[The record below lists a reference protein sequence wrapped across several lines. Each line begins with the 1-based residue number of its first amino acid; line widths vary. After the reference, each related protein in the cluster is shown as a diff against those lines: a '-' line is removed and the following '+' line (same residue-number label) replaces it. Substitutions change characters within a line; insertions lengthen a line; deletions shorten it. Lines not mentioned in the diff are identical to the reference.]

1 MTMNVK
7 QLFLLSTLCL
17 TMGTTQAPAQGFLN
31 KLKNKGAKLVK
42 QAMPDPVK
50 DVVNTVEETEG
61 AATRTRNRVESKVRN
76 RTSGASTRR
85 TRTQA
90 GSSTENS
97 GGVTLS
103 SKKKEITIKLC
114 RGLGPSTLGGR
125 KNARSPLPPT
135 CSKQD
140 SWYRALPFIHDMDNA
155 SLVAEANMLDN
166 MMKKRSED
174 VCSPVAVRNE
184 ENRSEMGER
193 TRALDNAVR
202 YLNGSV
208 EEMPEVLESGA
219 FKRAM
224 QSDCSALYPSLEPET
239 VTYLKSIN
247 RTTKEVTVTVYEGNS
262 AYDNKMNID
271 DMWFEVN
278 PSERTAKLLEMDDES
293 AGKDYTVPSSI
304 RFGGHMYRV
313 TEIGGSAF
321 YGKKVKSVTLPMG
334 LKSIGDNAFMSSTIS
349 EINIPVTVTNIGKRA
364 FSNIPT
370 LKTISVPN
378 SVKAIGLSC
387 FVMCTGLTEAKLP
400 ARLEKLEN
408 SLFKGCR
415 SLTKVTLPQNIDMID
430 TGTFEDCKALAH
442 IDLPQ
447 SVTTIGL
454 NAFKNTTLTEVPVTT
469 NLKLIDS
476 NAFEGCNGLT
486 SVSLPASVQV
496 ENEAFKNC
504 KNLRKATISA
514 EHRGIPDDIYMIFMG
529 CPFAQKPLT
538 SVPSCVTFSE

>member
-103 SKKKEITIKLC
+103 PKKKEITIKLC
-114 RGLGPSTLGGR
+114 RGLGPLTLGGH

-140 SWYRALPFIHDMDNA
+140 SWYRSLPFIHDMDNA
-155 SLVAEANMLDN
+155 SLVAESNMLDN

-174 VCSPVAVRNE
+174 VCSPVAVRCE

-202 YLNGSV
+202 YLNGSTD
-208 EEMPEVLESGA
+208 EMPEVLESGA

-262 AYDNKMNID
+262 AYDNRMLVD
-271 DMWFEVN
+271 EMWFEVN
-278 PSERTAKLLEMDDES
+278 PSERTAKLIEMDDES

-349 EINIPVTVTNIGKRA
+349 EINIPATVTNIGKQA

-378 SVKAIGLSC
+378 SVKTIGLSC
-387 FVMCTGLTEAKLP
+387 FVMCTGLTEVKLP

-415 SLTKVTLPQNIDMID
+415 SLTKVTLPQNIDKID

-447 SVTTIGL
+447 KVTTIGL
-454 NAFKNTTLTEVPVTT
+454 NAFKNTALTEVPVTT

-476 NAFEGCNGLT
+476 NAFEGCNSLT

>member
-1 MTMNVK
+1 MNVK

-50 DVVNTVEETEG
+50 EVVNTVEETEG

-140 SWYRALPFIHDMDNA
+140 SWYRSLPFIHDMDNA

-174 VCSPVAVRNE
+174 VCSPVAVRCE

-202 YLNGSV
+202 YLNGSTD
-208 EEMPEVLESGA
+208 EMPEVLESGA

-224 QSDCSALYPSLEPET
+224 QSDYSALYPSLEPET

-262 AYDNKMNID
+262 AYDNRMNID
-271 DMWFEVN
+271 EMWFEVN
-278 PSERTAKLLEMDDES
+278 PGERTAKLIEMDDES
-293 AGKDYTVPSSI
+293 TGKDYTVPSSI
-304 RFGGHMYRV
+304 RFGGHLYRV

-349 EINIPVTVTNIGKRA
+349 EINIPATVTNIGKRA

-378 SVKAIGLSC
+378 SVKTIGLSC
-387 FVMCTGLTEAKLP
+387 FVMCTGLTEVKLP

-454 NAFKNTTLTEVPVTT
+454 NAFKNTALTEVPVTT

-496 ENEAFKNC
+496 EQEAFKNC
-504 KNLRKATISA
+504 KNLKKATISA

>member
-76 RTSGASTRR
+76 RTIGASTRR

-114 RGLGPSTLGGR
+114 RGLGPSTLGGH

-140 SWYRALPFIHDMDNA
+140 SWYRSLPFIHDMDNA
-155 SLVAEANMLDN
+155 NLVAEVNMLDN
-166 MMKKRSED
+166 FVKKHSSD

-202 YLNGSV
+202 YLNGSTD
-208 EEMPEVLESGA
+208 EMPEVLESGA

-224 QSDCSALYPSLEPET
+224 QSDYSALYPSLEPET

-262 AYDNKMNID
+262 AYDNRMNID
-271 DMWFEVN
+271 EMWFEVN

-349 EINIPVTVTNIGKRA
+349 EINIPATVTNIGRGA

-378 SVKAIGLSC
+378 SVKTIGLSC

-454 NAFKNTTLTEVPVTT
+454 NAFKNTALTEVPVTT

-476 NAFEGCNGLT
+476 NAFEGCNSLT

-529 CPFAQKPLT
+529 GPFAQKPLT

>member
-1 MTMNVK
+1 MKIMNVK

-42 QAMPDPVK
+42 QAMPDAVK
-50 DVVNTVEETEG
+50 DEVNTVEKTEG
-61 AATRTRNRVESKVRN
+61 EASRNKNRVESKVRN
-76 RTSGASTRR
+76 RTRMQGNSTI
-85 TRTQA
+85 A
-90 GSSTENS
+90 G

-103 SKKKEITIKLC
+103 PKKKEITIKLC
-114 RGLGPSTLGGR
+114 RGLGPSTWYGR
-125 KNARSPLPPT
+125 KNARSPQPPV

-140 SWYRALPFIHDMDNA
+140 SWYRSLPFIHDMDNA
-155 SLVAEANMLDN
+155 SLVAESQMLE
-166 MMKKRSED
+166 KWIRSNSSET
-174 VCSPVAVRNE
+174 CSPVVVRRE
-184 ENRSEMGER
+184 ENTREMGER

-224 QSDCSALYPSLEPET
+224 QSDCSPLYPSLESET

-247 RTTKEVTVTVYEGNS
+247 RTTKEVKVTVYEGNS

-271 DMWFEVN
+271 EMWFEVN
-278 PSERTAKLLEMDDES
+278 PSERTAKLLEMDEES

-304 RFGGHMYRV
+304 RFAGHLFRV
-313 TEIGGSAF
+313 TEIGASAF
-321 YGKKVKSVTLPMG
+321 SEKKVKSVTLPMG
-334 LKSIGDNAFMSSTIS
+334 LKSIGDNAFMSSAIS
-349 EINIPVTVTNIGKRA
+349 EISIPATVTNIGKGA

-378 SVKAIGLSC
+378 SVKTIGHSC
-387 FVMCTGLTEAKLP
+387 FVACTGLTEVKLP
-400 ARLEKLEN
+400 ARLEKLWN
-408 SLFKGCR
+408 NMFSGCR
-415 SLTKVTLPQNIDMID
+415 SLTKVTLPQNIDKID

-447 SVTTIGL
+447 SVTTIGV
-454 NAFKNTTLTEVPVTT
+454 NAFKNTALTEVPVTT
-469 NLKLIDS
+469 SLKLIDS

-486 SVSLPASVQV
+486 SVSLPASVQI
-496 ENEAFKNC
+496 ETEAFKNC

>member
-1 MTMNVK
+1 MKIMNVK

-42 QAMPDPVK
+42 QAMPDAVK
-50 DVVNTVEETEG
+50 DEVNTVEKTEG
-61 AATRTRNRVESKVRN
+61 EASRNKNRVESKVRN
-76 RTSGASTRR
+76 RTRMQGNSTM
-85 TRTQA
+85 A
-90 GSSTENS
+90 G

-103 SKKKEITIKLC
+103 PKKKEITIKLC
-114 RGLGPSTLGGR
+114 RGLGPSTWYGR
-125 KNARSPLPPT
+125 KNARSPQPPV

-140 SWYRALPFIHDMDNA
+140 SWYRSLPFIHDMDNA
-155 SLVAEANMLDN
+155 SLVAESQML
-166 MMKKRSED
+166 KKWIRSNSSET
-174 VCSPVAVRNE
+174 CSPVVVRRE
-184 ENRSEMGER
+184 ENTREMGER
-193 TRALDNAVR
+193 IRALDNAVR

-224 QSDCSALYPSLEPET
+224 QSDCSPLYPSLESET

-271 DMWFEVN
+271 EMWFEVN

-304 RFGGHMYRV
+304 RFAGHLFRV
-313 TEIGGSAF
+313 TEIGASAF
-321 YGKKVKSVTLPMG
+321 SEKKVKSVTLPMG

-349 EINIPVTVTNIGKRA
+349 EISIPATVTNIGKGA

-378 SVKAIGLSC
+378 SVKTIGHSC
-387 FVMCTGLTEAKLP
+387 FVACTGLTEVKLP
-400 ARLEKLEN
+400 ARLEKLWKN
-408 SLFKGCR
+408 MFSGCR
-415 SLTKVTLPQNIDMID
+415 SLTKVTLPQNIDKID

-447 SVTTIGL
+447 SVTTIGV
-454 NAFKNTTLTEVPVTT
+454 NAFKNTALTEVPVTT
-469 NLKLIDS
+469 SLKLIDS

-486 SVSLPASVQV
+486 SVSLPASVQI
-496 ENEAFKNC
+496 ETEAFKNC

>member
-1 MTMNVK
+1 MNVK

-61 AATRTRNRVESKVRN
+61 AASRTRNRVESKVRS

-90 GSSTENS
+90 GSSMAG

-114 RGLGPSTLGGR
+114 RGLGPSTCYGR

-140 SWYRALPFIHDMDNA
+140 SWYRSLPFIHDMDNA

-166 MMKKRSED
+166 FVKKHSSE
-174 VCSPVAVRNE
+174 VCSPVVVRVE
-184 ENRSEMGER
+184 ENREEMGER

-202 YLNGSV
+202 YLNGSTD
-208 EEMPEVLESGA
+208 EMPEVLESGA

-224 QSDCSALYPSLEPET
+224 QSDYSALYPSLKPET

-247 RTTKEVTVTVYEGNS
+247 RTTKEVTVSVYEGNS

-271 DMWFEVN
+271 EMWFEVN
-278 PSERTAKLLEMDDES
+278 PSERTAKLLEMDNDES

-349 EINIPVTVTNIGKRA
+349 EINIPATVTNIGKRA

-378 SVKAIGLSC
+378 SVKAIGHSC

-400 ARLEKLEN
+400 ARLERLEN
-408 SLFKGCR
+408 SMFKGCR
-415 SLTKVTLPQNIDMID
+415 SLTKVTLPQNIDKID

-454 NAFKNTTLTEVPVTT
+454 NAFKNTALTEVPVTT

>member
-1 MTMNVK
+1 MKIMNVK

-17 TMGTTQAPAQGFLN
+17 TMGTTQAPAQEFLN

-42 QAMPDPVK
+42 QAMPDAVK
-50 DVVNTVEETEG
+50 DVVNTVEKTEG
-61 AATRTRNRVESKVRN
+61 EASRNKNRVESKVRN
-76 RTSGASTRR
+76 RTRMQGNSTM
-85 TRTQA
+85 A
-90 GSSTENS
+90 G

-103 SKKKEITIKLC
+103 PKKKEITIKLC
-114 RGLGPSTLGGR
+114 RGLGPSTWYGR
-125 KNARSPLPPT
+125 KNVRSPQPPVS
-135 CSKQD
+135 SKQD
-140 SWYRALPFIHDMDNA
+140 IWYQSLTFIHDMDNA
-155 SLVAEANMLDN
+155 SLVAESQMLE
-166 MMKKRSED
+166 KWIRSNSSEID
-174 VCSPVAVRNE
+174 VPVLIRRE
-184 ENRSEMGER
+184 EKSDELGGRIE
-193 TRALDNAVR
+193 ALDRAVR

-224 QSDCSALYPSLEPET
+224 QSDYSALYPLLEPET

-262 AYDNKMNID
+262 AYDNRMNID
-271 DMWFEVN
+271 EMWFEVN
-278 PSERTAKLLEMDDES
+278 PSERTAKLLEMDNDES
-293 AGKDYTVPSSI
+293 IGKDYTVPSSI
-304 RFGGHMYRV
+304 RFAGHMFRV

-321 YGKKVKSVTLPMG
+321 FEKKVKSVTLPMG
-334 LKSIGDNAFMSSTIS
+334 LKSIGVNAFMGSTIS
-349 EINIPVTVTNIGKRA
+349 EINIPATVTNIGERA
-364 FSNIPT
+364 FSGIPA

-378 SVKAIGLSC
+378 SVKTIGYSC
-387 FVMCTGLTEAKLP
+387 FAACTGLTEVKLP
-400 ARLEKLEN
+400 ARLEKLER
-408 SLFKGCR
+408 SMFWGCR
-415 SLTKVTLPQNIDMID
+415 SLTKVTLPQNIDKID

-447 SVTTIGL
+447 SVTTIGQ
-454 NAFKNTTLTEVPVTT
+454 NAFKNTALTEVPVTT

-496 ENEAFKNC
+496 EGEAFKNC

>member
-1 MTMNVK
+1 MKIMNVK

-42 QAMPDPVK
+42 QAMPDAVK
-50 DVVNTVEETEG
+50 DVVNTVEKTEG
-61 AATRTRNRVESKVRN
+61 EASRNKNRVESKVRN
-76 RTSGASTRR
+76 RTRMQGNSTI
-85 TRTQA
+85 A
-90 GSSTENS
+90 G

-103 SKKKEITIKLC
+103 PKKKEITIKLC
-114 RGLGPSTLGGR
+114 RGLGPSTWYGR
-125 KNARSPLPPT
+125 KNARSPQPPV

-140 SWYRALPFIHDMDNA
+140 SWYRSLPFIHDMDNA
-155 SLVAEANMLDN
+155 SLVAESQML
-166 MMKKRSED
+166 KKWIRSNSSET
-174 VCSPVAVRNE
+174 CSPVVVRRE
-184 ENRSEMGER
+184 ENTREMGER

-224 QSDCSALYPSLEPET
+224 QSDCSPLYPSLESET

-247 RTTKEVTVTVYEGNS
+247 RTTKEVKVTVYEGNS

-271 DMWFEVN
+271 EMWFEVN
-278 PSERTAKLLEMDDES
+278 PSERTAKLLEMDEES

-304 RFGGHMYRV
+304 RFAGHLFRV
-313 TEIGGSAF
+313 TEIGASAF
-321 YGKKVKSVTLPMG
+321 SEKKVKSVTLPMG
-334 LKSIGDNAFMSSTIS
+334 LKSIGDNAFMSSAIS
-349 EINIPVTVTNIGKRA
+349 EISIPATVTNIGKGA

-378 SVKAIGLSC
+378 SVKTIGHSC
-387 FVMCTGLTEAKLP
+387 FVACTGLTEVKLP
-400 ARLEKLEN
+400 ARLEKLWN
-408 SLFKGCR
+408 NMFSGCR
-415 SLTKVTLPQNIDMID
+415 SLTKVTLPQNIDKID

-447 SVTTIGL
+447 SVTTIGV
-454 NAFKNTTLTEVPVTT
+454 NAFKNTALTEVPVTT
-469 NLKLIDS
+469 SLKLIDS

-486 SVSLPASVQV
+486 SVSLPASVQI
-496 ENEAFKNC
+496 ETEAFKNC

>member
-1 MTMNVK
+1 MNVK

-42 QAMPDPVK
+42 QAMPEPVK

-61 AATRTRNRVESKVRN
+61 AASRTRNRVESKVRN

-103 SKKKEITIKLC
+103 PKKKEITIKLC

-125 KNARSPLPPT
+125 KNARSPLPPV

-174 VCSPVAVRNE
+174 VCSPVAVRCE

-202 YLNGSV
+202 YLNGSTD
-208 EEMPEVLESGA
+208 EMPEVLESGA

-224 QSDCSALYPSLEPET
+224 QSDYSALYPSLEPET

-262 AYDNKMNID
+262 AYDNRMLVD
-271 DMWFEVN
+271 EMWFEVN
-278 PSERTAKLLEMDDES
+278 PSERTAKLIEMDDES

-334 LKSIGDNAFMSSTIS
+334 LKSIGDNAFMNSTIS
-349 EINIPVTVTNIGKRA
+349 EINIPATVTNIGKRA

-378 SVKAIGLSC
+378 SVKTIGLSC

-415 SLTKVTLPQNIDMID
+415 SLTKVTLPQNIDKID

-454 NAFKNTTLTEVPVTT
+454 NAFKNTALTEVPVTT

-476 NAFEGCNGLT
+476 NAFEGCNSLT

>member
-1 MTMNVK
+1 MKIMNVK

-42 QAMPDPVK
+42 QAMPNAVK

-61 AATRTRNRVESKVRN
+61 EASRNKNRVESKVRN
-76 RTSGASTRR
+76 RTRMQGNSTI
-85 TRTQA
+85 A
-90 GSSTENS
+90 G

-103 SKKKEITIKLC
+103 PKKKEITIKLC
-114 RGLGPSTLGGR
+114 RGLGPSTWYGR
-125 KNARSPLPPT
+125 KNARSPQPPV

-140 SWYRALPFIHDMDNA
+140 SWYRSLPFIHDMDNA
-155 SLVAEANMLDN
+155 SLVAESQMLE
-166 MMKKRSED
+166 KWIRSNSSET
-174 VCSPVAVRNE
+174 CSPVVVRRE
-184 ENRSEMGER
+184 ENTREMGER

-224 QSDCSALYPSLEPET
+224 QSDCSPLYPSLESET

-271 DMWFEVN
+271 EMWFEVN

-304 RFGGHMYRV
+304 RFAGHLFRV
-313 TEIGGSAF
+313 TEIGASAF
-321 YGKKVKSVTLPMG
+321 SEKKVKSVTLPMG
-334 LKSIGDNAFMSSTIS
+334 LKSIGDNAFMSSAIS
-349 EINIPVTVTNIGKRA
+349 EISIPATVTNIGKGA

-378 SVKAIGLSC
+378 SVKTIGHSC
-387 FVMCTGLTEAKLP
+387 FVACTGLTEVKLP
-400 ARLEKLEN
+400 ARFEKLWN
-408 SLFKGCR
+408 NMFSGCR
-415 SLTKVTLPQNIDMID
+415 SLTKVTLPQNIDKID

-447 SVTTIGL
+447 SVTTIGV
-454 NAFKNTTLTEVPVTT
+454 NAFKNTALTEVPVTT
-469 NLKLIDS
+469 SLKLIDS

-486 SVSLPASVQV
+486 SVSLPASVQI
-496 ENEAFKNC
+496 ETEAFKNC